1 MVVLIREQAFEAM
14 SLLTMDLRIL
24 IFKSVGKMMKSHIR
38 KFFFLFFMV
47 FASSAVFG
55 QKADLPYVD
64 GESLTYV
71 VRYKWGAIN
80 TEVGEAVTNLSYADG
95 MFHSVITGKTY
106 KFYDIVFKV
115 REHFESKFYEDP
127 IRPHFFYRNTL
138 EGKYRI
144 KNTFHFDKDTNLIRA
159 TIQKYD
165 RTPVDSLLVGTGDT
179 YDIPSLF
186 YKVRTL
192 DFDNIEVGEKQPI
205 SFAIDD
211 DVYNFYYIL
220 LGREEKK
227 IKGLGTFK
235 TLKFAVRLVAGS
247 VFTGKDDMY
256 VWVTDDQNKVPLLF
270 ESPILVGK
278 VQGTLVDF
286 KNLKGPLDSKIK

>member
-1 MVVLIREQAFEAM
+1 
-14 SLLTMDLRIL
+14 
-24 IFKSVGKMMKSHIR
+24 
-38 KFFFLFFMV
+38 
-47 FASSAVFG
+47 
-55 QKADLPYVD
+55 
-64 GESLTYV
+64 
-71 VRYKWGAIN
+71 
-80 TEVGEAVTNLSYADG
+80 

-106 KFYDIVFKV
+106 KFYDMIFKV
-115 REHFESKFYEDP
+115 REHFESKFYDNP
-127 IRPHFFYRNTL
+127 IRPHYFYRNTL

-144 KNTFHFDKDTNLIRA
+144 KNTFHFEADTNLIRS

-165 RTPVDSLLVGTGDT
+165 RTPVDTLLTGTGDT

-186 YKVRTL
+186 YKVRTI
-192 DFDNIEVGEKQPI
+192 DFDSVTIGEKQPI

-211 DVYNFYYIL
+211 DVYNFHYVY
-220 LGREEKK
+220 LGKEVKK
-227 IKGLGTFK
+227 VKNLGTFN

-256 VWVTDDQNKVPLLF
+256 IWVTDDGNKVPLMF

-278 VQGTLVDF
+278 VQGTLVDY

>member
-1 MVVLIREQAFEAM
+1 M
-14 SLLTMDLRIL
+14 SLLAVILRIL
-24 IFKSVGKMMKSHIR
+24 IFKFVGKMKNSLVI
-38 KFFFLFFMV
+38 KFFCLVLMV

-71 VRYKWGAIN
+71 VKYKWGAIN
-80 TEVGEAVTNLSYADG
+80 TDVGEAVTNLSYADG

-127 IRPHFFYRNTL
+127 IRPHYFYRNTL

-192 DFDNIEVGEKQPI
+192 DFDNIKVGEKQPI

-227 IKGLGTFK
+227 IKGLGTFR

-247 VFTGKDDMY
+247 VFTGKDDMF

-286 KNLKGPLDSKIK
+286 KNLKGPLESKIK

>member
-1 MVVLIREQAFEAM
+1 MLVPDLVLPMNLRVM
-14 SLLTMDLRIL
+14 NLRIL
-24 IFKSVGKMMKSHIR
+24 ISNSVGMKKGLRILLAM
-38 KFFFLFFMV
+38 FVVLL
-47 FASSAVFG
+47 SSVAAVA
-55 QKADLPYVD
+55 QKADLPYKN

-71 VRYKWGAIN
+71 VTYRWAAIN
-80 TEVGEAVTNLSYADG
+80 TDVGEAVTNLSYSDG

-106 KFYDIVFKV
+106 KFYDIIFKV

-127 IRPHFFYRNTL
+127 IRPHYFYRDTH

-165 RTPVDSLLVGTGDT
+165 RTPVDSLLTGSGNT
-179 YDIPSLF
+179 MDIPSLF
-186 YKVRTL
+186 YKVRTI
-192 DFDNIEVGEKQPI
+192 DFDSIPIGVQQPI

-211 DVYNFYYIL
+211 DVYNFYYIYK
-220 LGREEKK
+220 GKEVKK
-227 IKGLGTFK
+227 VKGLGTFN

-247 VFTGKDDMY
+247 VFTGKDDMT
-256 VWVTDDQNKVPLLF
+256 VWVTDDQNKVPVLF

-278 VQGTLVDF
+278 VQGRLVSF
-286 KNLKGPLDSKIK
+286 KNLKAPLTSKIE

>member
-1 MVVLIREQAFEAM
+1 MQALAEAM
-14 SLLTMDLRIL
+14 SSLAVILRIL
-24 IFKSVGKMMKSHIR
+24 IFKFVGKMKNSLVI
-38 KFFFLFFMV
+38 KIFCLVLMV

-80 TEVGEAVTNLSYADG
+80 TDVGEAVTNLSYADG

-127 IRPHFFYRNTL
+127 IRPHYFYRNTL

-144 KNTFHFDKDTNLIRA
+144 KNTFHFDKDTNLIRV

-192 DFDNIEVGEKQPI
+192 DFDNIKVGEKQPI

-247 VFTGKDDMY
+247 VFTGKDDMF

-286 KNLKGPLDSKIK
+286 KNLKGPLESKIK

>member
-1 MVVLIREQAFEAM
+1 MQALAEAM
-14 SLLTMDLRIL
+14 SSLAVILRIL
-24 IFKSVGKMMKSHIR
+24 IFKFVGKMKNSLVI
-38 KFFFLFFMV
+38 KFFCLVLMA

-71 VRYKWGAIN
+71 VKYKWGAIN
-80 TEVGEAVTNLSYADG
+80 TDVGEAVTNLSYADG

-127 IRPHFFYRNTL
+127 IRPHYFYRNTL

-192 DFDNIEVGEKQPI
+192 DFDNIKVGEKQPI

-247 VFTGKDDMY
+247 VFTGKDDMF

-286 KNLKGPLDSKIK
+286 KNLKGPLESKIK

>member
-1 MVVLIREQAFEAM
+1 MPDLVLPM
-14 SLLTMDLRIL
+14 SLRVMNLRIL
-24 IFKSVGKMMKSHIR
+24 ISNSVGMKTGLRILLAM
-38 KFFFLFFMV
+38 FVVLL
-47 FASSAVFG
+47 SSVAAVA
-55 QKADLPYVD
+55 QKADLPYKD

-71 VRYKWGAIN
+71 VTYRWAAIN
-80 TEVGEAVTNLSYADG
+80 TDVGEAVTNLSYSNG

-115 REHFESKFYEDP
+115 REHFESKFFEDP
-127 IRPHFFYRNTL
+127 ISPHYFYRDTH

-165 RTPVDSLLVGTGDT
+165 RTPVDSLLTGSGNT
-179 YDIPSLF
+179 MDIPSLF
-186 YKVRTL
+186 YKVRTI
-192 DFDNIEVGEKQPI
+192 DFDSIPIGVQQPI

-211 DVYNFYYIL
+211 DVYNFYYIYK
-220 LGREEKK
+220 GKEVKK
-227 IKGLGTFK
+227 VKGLGTFN

-256 VWVTDDQNKVPLLF
+256 IWVTDDENKVPLLF
-270 ESPILVGK
+270 ESPIIVGR
-278 VQGTLVDF
+278 VQGRLTSY
-286 KNLKGPLDSKIK
+286 KNLKSPLTSKIK

>member
-1 MVVLIREQAFEAM
+1 MPDLVLPMNLRVM
-14 SLLTMDLRIL
+14 NLRIL
-24 IFKSVGKMMKSHIR
+24 ISNSVGMKKGLRILLAM
-38 KFFFLFFMV
+38 FVVLL
-47 FASSAVFG
+47 SSVAAVA
-55 QKADLPYVD
+55 QKADLPYKN

-71 VRYKWGAIN
+71 VTYRWAAIN
-80 TEVGEAVTNLSYADG
+80 TDVGEAVTNLSYSDG

-106 KFYDIVFKV
+106 KFYDIIFKV

-127 IRPHFFYRNTL
+127 IRPHYFYRDTH

-165 RTPVDSLLVGTGDT
+165 RTPVDSLLTGSGNT
-179 YDIPSLF
+179 MDIPSLF
-186 YKVRTL
+186 YKVRTI
-192 DFDNIEVGEKQPI
+192 DFDSIPIGVQQPI

-211 DVYNFYYIL
+211 DVYNFYYIYK
-220 LGREEKK
+220 GKEVKK
-227 IKGLGTFK
+227 VKGLGTFN

-247 VFTGKDDMY
+247 VFTGKDDMT
-256 VWVTDDQNKVPLLF
+256 VWVTDDQNKVPVLF

-278 VQGTLVDF
+278 VQGRLVSF
-286 KNLKGPLDSKIK
+286 KNLKAPLTSKIE

>member
-1 MVVLIREQAFEAM
+1 M